1 MIANGK
7 LVVSGALRRRL
18 LHQCKNV
25 HTVLALCDNEEVS
38 HCMVWSRAG
47 RVARA
52 GQLALGAFSL
62 ASLAAD
68 TFRLG
73 DSPFVAGPYA
83 NSQFA
88 ILR

>member
-1 MIANGK
+1 MGSLF
-7 LVVSGALRRRL
+7 LVRSVY
-18 LHQCKNV
+18 CINV
-25 HTVLALCDNEEVS
+25 KMCILALCDNEEVS

-52 GQLALGAFSL
+52 GQLALGAFISL

-68 TFRLG
+68 TLRLG

>member
-1 MIANGK
+1 MRSVYCI
-7 LVVSGALRRRL
+7 
-18 LHQCKNV
+18 NV
-25 HTVLALCDNEEVS
+25 KMCIALCDNEEVS

-52 GQLALGAFSL
+52 GLLALVNSRALGAFSL

-68 TFRLG
+68 TPRLG